1 MALASIV
8 RTRII
13 TLMMSGTLPITERA
27 LLNRI
32 GKSYRSQAQEQISL
46 LLSEQ
51 FLIRLGLG
59 RRGSPYQLIF
69 GPNASITCPCCGQP
83 TNLVQNG

>member
-1 MALASIV
+1 MAQASVV
-8 RTRII
+8 RARII
-13 TLMMSGTLPITERA
+13 TLMRSGTLPITERA
-27 LLNRI
+27 LLNSV
-32 GKSYRSQAQEQISL
+32 GKSYRSQAKEQISL

-69 GPNASITCPCCGQP
+69 GPNASITCPCCGQQ
-83 TNLVQNG
+83 TKLVQNG